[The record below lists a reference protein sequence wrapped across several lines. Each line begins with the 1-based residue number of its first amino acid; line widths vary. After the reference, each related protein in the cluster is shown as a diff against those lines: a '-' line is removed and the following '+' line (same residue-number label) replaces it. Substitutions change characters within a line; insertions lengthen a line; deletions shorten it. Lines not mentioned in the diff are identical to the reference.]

1 MKKLVLVFAM
11 IFATMTFAQTNLS
24 KADVATSKGTYFLGV
39 NASNVGFENLDSSQK
54 KLKKYNVGAN
64 FGGFVADRLALV
76 ASVGYGS
83 EHREEEVDVNKWTYL
98 AGVKYYVMGVVP
110 VQVDYNRLE
119 LNRSENPDLKRSFGY
134 VGTKVGY
141 ALFPF
146 DNFSI
151 EPNLKYNWSTEKH
164 IYPNVFSGGLNFNL
178 FF

>member
-1 MKKLVLVFAM
+1 MKKVLVLFAM
-11 IFATMTFAQTNLS
+11 VFATMTFAQTNLS
-24 KADVATSKGTYFLGV
+24 KADLATSQGTYFLGV
-39 NASNVGFENLDSSQK
+39 NASNVGFENQG
-54 KLKKYNVGAN
+54 KLKNYNVGAN

-83 EHREEEVDVNKWTYL
+83 EHRKGVDANKWTYL

-119 LNRSENPDLKRSFGY
+119 LNRSENLDLKRSFGY

-151 EPNLKYNWSTEKH
+151 EPNLRYNFSLQKQ
-164 IYPNVFSGGLNFNL
+164 YRQDVFSGGVEFNL

>member
-1 MKKLVLVFAM
+1 M

-24 KADVATSKGTYFLGV
+24 KADVATSQGTYFLGV
-39 NASNVGFENLDSSQK
+39 NASNFGFENQG
-54 KLKKYNVGAN
+54 KLKNYNLGAN

-83 EHREEEVDVNKWTYL
+83 EHREEVDVNKWTYL

-119 LNRSENPDLKRSFGY
+119 LNRSESLNPKKSFGY

-151 EPNLKYNWSTEKH
+151 EPNLRYNFSLQKQ
-164 IYPNVFSGGLNFNL
+164 YRPDVFSGGLDFNL

>member
-39 NASNVGFENLDSSQK
+39 NASNVGFENLDSSQE
-54 KLKKYNVGAN
+54 KLKNYNVGAN
-64 FGGFVADRLALV
+64 FGGFVADKLALV

-83 EHREEEVDVNKWTYL
+83 EHREEADVNKWTYL

-119 LNRSENPDLKRSFGY
+119 LNKSENLDPKRSFGY

-151 EPNLKYNWSTEKH
+151 EPNLRYNFSLQKQ
-164 IYPNVFSGGLNFNL
+164 YRPDVFSGGLDFNL